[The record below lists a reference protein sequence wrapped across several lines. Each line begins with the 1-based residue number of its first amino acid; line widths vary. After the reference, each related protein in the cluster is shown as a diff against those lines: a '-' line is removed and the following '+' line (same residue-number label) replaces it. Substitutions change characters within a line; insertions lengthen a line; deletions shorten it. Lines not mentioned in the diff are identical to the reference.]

1 MSFFGIM
8 GVFFFFFP
16 YIIDEMDDLV
26 SRHPLSFAVVIFILF
41 CPHTFVL
48 FDASLLRHHRRLEKI
63 MVLVFVA
70 HQRAAR
76 KKKKKK
82 TKTTKEEEDKDER

>member
-1 MSFFGIM
+1 M
-8 GVFFFFFP
+8 GVFFLFFP
-16 YIIDEMDDLV
+16 ILPDEMDDLV

-41 CPHTFVL
+41 CPHIIFV
-48 FDASLLRHHRRLEKI
+48 FDASLLRHRRLEKI

-76 KKKKKK
+76 KKKKK

>member
-1 MSFFGIM
+1 M
-8 GVFFFFFP
+8 GVFFLFFP

-48 FDASLLRHHRRLEKI
+48 FDASSLRDIVDL
-63 MVLVFVA
+63 
-70 HQRAAR
+70 
-76 KKKKKK
+76 KK
-82 TKTTKEEEDKDER
+82 